1 MSTRQAS
8 EPAQTGSAVE
18 TAETETERKRLH
30 RPVRSFVL
38 RQGRL
43 TRGQQRALD
52 ELWPRYGLS
61 PQQGGSPDQWFG
73 RMADCVL
80 EIGFGNGRALLE
92 SARSD
97 PARDYLGIEVH
108 GPGVGQL
115 LLGIEALGLGNVR
128 VFQHDAVEILR
139 QVLPE
144 RCLAEARIWFPDP
157 WHKKRHHKRRLIQP
171 AFIELLTSRMRPG
184 ALLHLATDWAPYAE
198 WMIEV
203 CEACPRLRNLA
214 GAGQH
219 SPRPAS
225 RPLTHFEQ
233 RGERLGHALAD
244 LLYEVLPQQAR
255 D

>member
-1 MSTRQAS
+1 MSARHS
-8 EPAQTGSAVE
+8 SDPAPDCGPVE
-18 TAETETERKRLH
+18 TTGTAAEDQRLH

-52 ELWPRYGLS
+52 ELWPRHGLS
-61 PQQGGSPDQWFG
+61 PEQPGSPQQWFG
-73 RMADCVL
+73 RSADCVL

-92 SARSD
+92 SAQSD
-97 PARDYLGIEVH
+97 PTRDYLGIEVH

-115 LLGIEALGLGNVR
+115 LLGIEALGLRNVR
-128 VFQHDAVEILR
+128 VFQHDAVEVLR

-144 RCLAEARIWFPDP
+144 QCLAEARIWFPDP

-171 AFIELLTSRMRPG
+171 AFIDLLTSRMRPG

-203 CEACPRLRNLA
+203 CEANPRLRNLA
-214 GAGQH
+214 GPGQH
-219 SPRPAS
+219 SPRPPS

-233 RGERLGHALAD
+233 RGERLGHAVAD
-244 LLYEVLPQQAR
+244 LLYRVDHAA